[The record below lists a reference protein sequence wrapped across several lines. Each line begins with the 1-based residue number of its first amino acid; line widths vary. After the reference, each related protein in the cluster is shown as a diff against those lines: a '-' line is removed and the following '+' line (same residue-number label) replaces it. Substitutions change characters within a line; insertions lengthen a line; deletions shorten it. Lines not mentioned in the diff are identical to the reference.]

1 MRKRFL
7 IPLLA
12 AIALPSTVKAEVV
25 TYKCI
30 AKYHFHINGEE
41 ELPKKDQAINF
52 YSFDLKNNIAS
63 LKWGTTVGSQKN
75 KNQTIHSQYGWPVVI
90 TDTSFIMNYENA
102 PKQKIIVE
110 VSRINNNFKQFHK
123 YLRLDKKSPEFDK
136 AFYENV
142 RKNKELNFVL
152 SNAGYKQWGD
162 CEKIETRTNYSLP
175 TEQRWST
182 ESEFNIY
189 EN

>member
-1 MRKRFL
+1 MKRFL

-12 AIALPSTVKAEVV
+12 ALALPTAVNAEVV

-30 AKYHFHINGEE
+30 AKYHFYINGEE
-41 ELPKKDQAINF
+41 KMQEKDQPINLF
-52 YSFDLKNNIAS
+52 SFDLKNNMAS
-63 LKWGTTVGSQKN
+63 TKYVGTVASQKN
-75 KNQTIHSQYGWPVVI
+75 NDSNFSQEQFGLPVII
-90 TDTSFIMNYENA
+90 TDASFIMDYYTA

-110 VSRINNNFKQFHK
+110 VDRIDKTYKQFHK

>member
-41 ELPKKDQAINF
+41 ELPKKDQPINF

-63 LKWGTTVGSQKN
+63 FKWGATVESQKN
-75 KNQTIHSQYGWPVVI
+75 KNQTIHTQYGWPVII
-90 TDTSFIMNYENA
+90 TDTSFIMDYDPA

-110 VSRINNNFKQFHK
+110 VSRIDKTFKYQYK
-123 YLRLDKKSPEFDK
+123 DLRLDKKSPEFDK
-136 AFYENV
+136 AFYKAI
-142 RKNKELNFVL
+142 RKNKDTRFLI
-152 SNAGYKQWGD
+152 SNAGYKTWGD
-162 CEKIETRTNYSLP
+162 CKKIETRTNYSLP
-175 TEQRWST
+175 TEKRWST
-182 ESEFNIY
+182 EVITNIY